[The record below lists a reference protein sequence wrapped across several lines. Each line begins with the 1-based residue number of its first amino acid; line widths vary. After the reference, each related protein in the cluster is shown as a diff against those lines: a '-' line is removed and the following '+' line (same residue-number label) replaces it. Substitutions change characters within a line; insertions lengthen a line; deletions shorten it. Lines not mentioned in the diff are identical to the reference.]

1 MNDKIYIDILYKSFG
16 GNIKYF
22 KGGYEFFM
30 IKIEAL
36 SYTYMKKT
44 PFEKTALRDISFSVK
59 EKDFL
64 AIAGHTGSGKSTL
77 IQIIAGLIDTDIGT
91 VEIDGESVKKQN
103 ARRKIGMVF
112 QYPEYQLFEE
122 TVEKDIA
129 FGPRNF
135 GLSENEIVARV
146 NEAMKFVDLD
156 ESLKNSSPFELS
168 GGQKRRVAIAGI
180 LALKPKYLILDE
192 PTAGLD
198 PKARKNLLSEIK
210 KLHRAGVTIIFV
222 SHSMEDIA
230 NLASRVIVLAQG
242 KILFEGAPRKLFG
255 QSEILQKAGLM
266 PPPVT
271 QLMLQLRRAGFRVS
285 TEIITLD
292 EAEKEIARLR

>member
-1 MNDKIYIDILYKSFG
+1 MIE
-16 GNIKYF
+16 IKNV
-22 KGGYEFFM
+22 
-30 IKIEAL
+30 

-44 PFEKTALRDISFSVK
+44 PFEKTALQDISFSVK

-77 IQIIAGLIDTDIGT
+77 IQIIAGLIDLEIGA
-91 VEIDGESVKKQN
+91 VEIDGESIKNKS
-103 ARRKIGMVF
+103 ARQKIGMVF

-135 GLSENEIVARV
+135 GISEDEIEKRV
-146 NEAMKFVDLD
+146 DEAMKFVDLD
-156 ESLKNSSPFELS
+156 ENLKTSSPFELS

-198 PKARKNLLSEIK
+198 PKAKKNLLSEIK
-210 KLHRAGVTIIFV
+210 KLHRAGVTVIFV
-222 SHSMEDIA
+222 SHAMEDIA
-230 NLASRVIVLAQG
+230 ALANRVIVLAQG
-242 KILFEGAPRKLFG
+242 KILFEGTPRKLFG
-255 QSEILQKAGLM
+255 QAEILDKAGLM

-271 QLMLQLRRAGFRVS
+271 QLMLELRRAGFNVS

-292 EAEKEIARLR
+292 EAEKEILQLQRKIK

>member
-1 MNDKIYIDILYKSFG
+1 
-16 GNIKYF
+16 
-22 KGGYEFFM
+22 M
-30 IKIEAL
+30 IEVKNV

-44 PFEKTALRDISFSVK
+44 PFEKTALQEISFSVK
-59 EKDFL
+59 EGDFL

-77 IQIIAGLIDTDIGT
+77 IQIIAGLIDLEIGA
-91 VEIDGESVKKQN
+91 VEIDGESVKNKS
-103 ARRKIGMVF
+103 ARSKIGIVF

-135 GLSENEIVARV
+135 GLSEVEIAARV
-146 NEAMKFVDLD
+146 NDAMKFVDLD
-156 ESLKNSSPFELS
+156 ESLKSVSPFELS

-198 PKARKNLLSEIK
+198 PKAKKNLLAEIK

-222 SHSMEDIA
+222 SHAMEDIA
-230 NLASRVIVLAQG
+230 ALASRVIVLAQG
-242 KILFEGAPRKLFG
+242 RILFEGTPRKLFG
-255 QSEILQKAGLM
+255 QAEILDKAGLL
-266 PPPVT
+266 PPPIT
-271 QLMLQLRRAGFRVS
+271 QIMQKFLRAGFNVN
-285 TEIITLD
+285 TEIISLD
-292 EAEKEIARLR
+292 EAEKEIAKLRR

>member
-1 MNDKIYIDILYKSFG
+1 M
-16 GNIKYF
+16 
-22 KGGYEFFM
+22 
-30 IKIEAL
+30 
-36 SYTYMKKT
+36 
-44 PFEKTALRDISFSVK
+44 
-59 EKDFL
+59 
-64 AIAGHTGSGKSTL
+64 
-77 IQIIAGLIDTDIGT
+77 
-91 VEIDGESVKKQN
+91 
-103 ARRKIGMVF
+103 
-112 QYPEYQLFEE
+112 
-122 TVEKDIA
+122 
-129 FGPRNF
+129 
-135 GLSENEIVARV
+135 
-146 NEAMKFVDLD
+146 
-156 ESLKNSSPFELS
+156 
-168 GGQKRRVAIAGI
+168 
-180 LALKPKYLILDE
+180 
-192 PTAGLD
+192 
-198 PKARKNLLSEIK
+198 SEIK

>member
-1 MNDKIYIDILYKSFG
+1 MIEIK
-16 GNIKYF
+16 NI
-22 KGGYEFFM
+22 
-30 IKIEAL
+30 

-44 PFEKTALRDISFSVK
+44 PFEKTALQDISFTVN
-59 EKDFL
+59 EGDFL

-77 IQIIAGLIDTDIGT
+77 IQIIAGLIDLEIGA
-91 VEIDGESVKKQN
+91 VEIDGESVKNKS
-103 ARRKIGMVF
+103 ARGKIGMVF

-129 FGPRNF
+129 FAPRNL
-135 GLSENEIVARV
+135 GLSETEISARV
-146 NEAMKFVDLD
+146 DEAMKFVDLD
-156 ESLKNSSPFELS
+156 AQLKTASPFELS

-198 PKARKNLLSEIK
+198 PKAKKNLLTEIK

-222 SHSMEDIA
+222 SHAMEDIA
-230 NLASRVIVLAQG
+230 NLASRVTVLAQG
-242 KILFEGAPRKLFG
+242 RILFDDTPRKLFG
-255 QSEILQKAGLM
+255 RAEILEKAGLM

-271 QLMLQLRRAGFRVS
+271 QLMSAIRSAGFNVS
-285 TEIITLD
+285 TEIINLE
-292 EAEKEIARLR
+292 EAEKEISKNVLRRKIK

>member
-1 MNDKIYIDILYKSFG
+1 MIE
-16 GNIKYF
+16 IKNV
-22 KGGYEFFM
+22 
-30 IKIEAL
+30 
-36 SYTYMKKT
+36 SHTYMKKT
-44 PFEKTALRDISFSVK
+44 PFEKTALQDISFSVK

-77 IQIIAGLIDTDIGT
+77 IQIIAGLIDLESGT
-91 VEIDGESVKKQN
+91 VEVDGEPIKNKS
-103 ARRKIGMVF
+103 ARQKIGMVF

-129 FGPRNF
+129 FGAKNL
-135 GLSENEIVARV
+135 GLPENEIAKRV
-146 NEAMKFVDLD
+146 NESMKFVDLD
-156 ESLKNSSPFELS
+156 ENLKTASPFELS

-198 PKARKNLLSEIK
+198 PQAKKNLLAEIK
-210 KLHRAGVTIIFV
+210 RLHRAGVTVIFV

-230 NLASRVIVLAQG
+230 ALASRVIVLAQG
-242 KILFEGAPRKLFG
+242 KILFDGTPRKLFG
-255 QSEILQKAGLM
+255 QTEILERAGLM

-271 QLMLQLRRAGFRVS
+271 QLLLAVRRAGFNVN
-285 TEIITLD
+285 TEILSID
-292 EAEKEIARLR
+292 EAEKELRKLF

>member
-1 MNDKIYIDILYKSFG
+1 MIE
-16 GNIKYF
+16 IKNV
-22 KGGYEFFM
+22 
-30 IKIEAL
+30 

-44 PFEKTALRDISFSVK
+44 PFEKTALQDISFSVK

-77 IQIIAGLIDTDIGT
+77 IQIIAGLIDLESGA
-91 VEIDGESVKKQN
+91 VEIDGESVKNKS
-103 ARRKIGMVF
+103 ARQKIGMVF

-129 FGPRNF
+129 FGPGNL
-135 GLSENEIVARV
+135 GMSADEISKRV
-146 NEAMKFVDLD
+146 DDAMKMVDLD
-156 ESLKNSSPFELS
+156 ENLKTASPFELS

-198 PKARKNLLSEIK
+198 PKAKKKLLSEIK
-210 KLHRAGVTIIFV
+210 RLHRSGVTVIFV

-230 NLASRVIVLAQG
+230 ALASRVIVLAQG
-242 KILFEGAPRKLFG
+242 KILFEGTPRKLFG
-255 QSEILQKAGLM
+255 QAEILERAGLM

-271 QLMLQLRRAGFRVS
+271 QLMLELRRAGFNVN
-285 TEIITLD
+285 TEILSID
-292 EAEKEIARLR
+292 EAEKEIFRLK

>member
-1 MNDKIYIDILYKSFG
+1 MIEVK
-16 GNIKYF
+16 NI
-22 KGGYEFFM
+22 G
-30 IKIEAL
+30 
-36 SYTYMKKT
+36 YTYMKKT
-44 PFEKTALRDISFSVK
+44 PFEKTALQEISFGVK
-59 EKDFL
+59 EGDFL

-77 IQIIAGLIDTDIGT
+77 IQIIAGLIDLQIGA
-91 VEIDGESVKKQN
+91 VEIDGEPVKNKS
-103 ARRKIGMVF
+103 ARRKVGIVF

-135 GLSENEIVARV
+135 GLSEVEIAARV

-156 ESLKNSSPFELS
+156 ENLKSSSPFELS

-198 PKARKNLLSEIK
+198 PKAKKNLLAEIK

-222 SHSMEDIA
+222 SHAMEDIA
-230 NLASRVIVLAQG
+230 ALASRVIVLAQG
-242 KILFEGAPRKLFG
+242 KILFEGTPRKLFG
-255 QSEILQKAGLM
+255 QTEILDKAGLL

-271 QLMLQLRRAGFRVS
+271 QVMLELRRAGFPVS

-292 EAEKEIARLR
+292 EAEKEITKFRL

>member
-1 MNDKIYIDILYKSFG
+1 MIEVK
-16 GNIKYF
+16 NI
-22 KGGYEFFM
+22 
-30 IKIEAL
+30 

-44 PFEKTALRDISFSVK
+44 PFEKTALSEISFCVN
-59 EKDFL
+59 EGDFL

-77 IQIIAGLIDTDIGT
+77 IQIIAGLIDLEIGS
-91 VEIDGESVKKQN
+91 VEIDGESIKNKS
-103 ARRKIGMVF
+103 ARRKIGIVF

-135 GLSENEIVARV
+135 GLSEEEIARRV
-146 NEAMKFVDLD
+146 DEAMKFVDLD
-156 ESLKNSSPFELS
+156 AQLKNSSPFELS

-198 PKARKNLLSEIK
+198 PKAKKNLLAEIK

-222 SHSMEDIA
+222 SHAMEDIA
-230 NLASRVIVLAQG
+230 ALANRVIVLAQG
-242 KILFEGAPRKLFG
+242 KILFEGTPRKLFG
-255 QSEILQKAGLM
+255 QAEILETAGLL

-271 QLMLQLRRAGFRVS
+271 QLMLKLRRAGFPVS

-292 EAEKEIARLR
+292 EAEQELRDKE

>member
-1 MNDKIYIDILYKSFG
+1 MIEVK
-16 GNIKYF
+16 NI
-22 KGGYEFFM
+22 
-30 IKIEAL
+30 

-44 PFEKTALRDISFSVK
+44 PFEKTALQDISFSVN
-59 EKDFL
+59 EGDFL

-77 IQIIAGLIDTDIGT
+77 IQIIAGLIDLQIGS
-91 VEIDGESVKKQN
+91 VEIDSESIKNKS

-129 FGPRNF
+129 FGARNL
-135 GLSENEIVARV
+135 GLSETEIATRV
-146 NEAMKFVDLD
+146 D
-156 ESLKNSSPFELS
+156 ESMKLVELDAQLKNSSPFELS
-168 GGQKRRVAIAGI
+168 GGQKRLVAIAGI
-180 LALKPKYLILDE
+180 LVLKPKYLILDE

-198 PKARKNLLSEIK
+198 PKAKKNLLSEIK
-210 KLHRAGVTIIFV
+210 KFHRAGVTIIFV

-230 NLASRVIVLAQG
+230 AFASRVIVLAQG
-242 KILFEGAPRKLFG
+242 RILFEGTPRKLFG
-255 QSEILQKAGLM
+255 QAEILERAGLM

-271 QLMLQLRRAGFRVS
+271 QVMLELRRAGLPVS

-292 EAEKEIARLR
+292 EAEREILRLR